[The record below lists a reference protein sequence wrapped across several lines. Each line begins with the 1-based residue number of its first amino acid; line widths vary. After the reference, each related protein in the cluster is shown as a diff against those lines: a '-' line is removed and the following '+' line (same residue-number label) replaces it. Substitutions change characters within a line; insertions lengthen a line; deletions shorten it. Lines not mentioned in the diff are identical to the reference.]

1 MEIPFSG
8 LGASVQKIQR
18 ERDQVKRVI
27 QAPMDTMR
35 WIKTQK
41 QEAVQF
47 LKQHFAAD
55 EATAI
60 ESYNIYVPLIV
71 DDVRIRP

>member
-1 MEIPFSG
+1 
-8 LGASVQKIQR
+8 
-18 ERDQVKRVI
+18 
-27 QAPMDTMR
+27 MR

-47 LKQHFAAD
+47 LKQHFGAD

-60 ESYNIYVPLIV
+60 ESYNYVPLIV
-71 DDVRIRP
+71 DGVRVTQSGEDGFGVRRGAEGFLG